1 MSSLEP
7 KTQAKVILNTTKGVI
22 EIDIWSKELP
32 NTSREFISNCLNQKF
47 NDLKF
52 ITSSNLIQFP
62 NINTTKI
69 IKESHPRI
77 KCKRGYVGIS
87 QDGESIF
94 ITLKEIP
101 EFTNFNIF
109 GKINQDSYYIALKIS
124 QGEVDNDGNPI
135 FPVKVISSEVID
147 PYFDDLVKI
156 EEETVKEPA
165 KKKAKTLVK
174 MNYNDDEDED
184 DDEEEEF
191 SIKSAIDVKNG
202 KSKKMESTEEIKRD
216 SEADSNEE
224 QQQKHLNIVEKKE
237 VEDETS
243 ENGETYGEE
252 KVSNIPV
259 IRDPS
264 IDSEYDSD
272 LDLEKAESISLSKKK

>member
-224 QQQKHLNIVEKKE
+224 QQQKHLNIVEKKRWRMRHQKT
-237 VEDETS
+237 VKHM
-243 ENGETYGEE
+243 G
-252 KVSNIPV
+252 
-259 IRDPS
+259 
-264 IDSEYDSD
+264 
-272 LDLEKAESISLSKKK
+272 KKKSVTYRLSEIHP